1 MFGSIDVPVGRPNDE
16 MVQQLLIHVLD
27 NPNHVDGLVST

>member
-16 MVQQLLIHVLD
+16 MVLQLLIHVLD
-27 NPNHVDGLVST
+27 NPHDVDGLVST